1 MENCLHKLAQL
12 RLARLFETDTQH
24 LLDGRLI
31 GLEKE
36 TLRVAPQGGLAQT
49 PHPRSLGSALTHPH
63 ITTDYSEA
71 LMEFVTPPFE
81 HSADVLAFL
90 RDTQAYVYSHL
101 QDELLW
107 ATSMPCVLSGEAGV
121 PIAWYGTSN
130 PGLMKHIYRR
140 GLGYRYGKVMQV
152 IAGVH
157 FNYSLPDSFWRLYQ
171 EIEGNKQ
178 TLREFI
184 DDEYFA
190 LIRNL
195 QRFGWLVPYLFGASP
210 AICKSFLG
218 GKKTSLKEFDANTYY
233 GPNATSLRMGDIGYQ
248 NNKENEVG
256 IKACYRNLDAYVQ
269 SLQFAI
275 NTPYKGY
282 EEIGVKVAGEYRQLN
297 ANILQIENE
306 YYSTVRPKQ
315 ILEGYEKPT
324 LALQRRGVRYIE
336 LRSLDVN
343 AFEPLGI
350 NATQMR
356 FIEALM
362 VYCLIQDSQQICHN
376 EQSEIDHNE
385 LDVAHFGRDPQL
397 NLQRN
402 ARSISLKQWA
412 AEICDDMQGV
422 CELLDRAH
430 FDKPYMKALVEQ
442 REKVMDPEATPSA
455 RMLQTMRERGE
466 GFYHFAR
473 RMSQQHFDYF
483 RQVQL
488 SDERRQFFDGLS
500 AASLDKQAQM
510 EAGSSES
517 FDDYLQRYFNQS

>member
-1 MENCLHKLAQL
+1 MHKLAQR
-12 RLARLFETDTQH
+12 RLDRLVKTDTQH

-36 TLRVAPQGGLAQT
+36 TLRVSPKGGLSQS
-49 PHPRSLGSALTHPH
+49 PHPLSLGSALTHPY

-81 HSADVLAFL
+81 HSADALAFL
-90 RDTQAYVYSHL
+90 RDAQAYVYSHL

-121 PIAWYGTSN
+121 PIAKYGSSN

-157 FNYSLPDSFWRLYQ
+157 FNYSLPESFWRLYQ
-171 EIEGNKQ
+171 QVEGNTQ

-184 DDEYFA
+184 DDQYFA
-190 LIRNL
+190 IIRNL

-218 GKKTSLKEFDANTYY
+218 GKPTSLHEFDVNTYY
-233 GPNATSLRMGDIGYQ
+233 GPYATSLRMGDIGYQ
-248 NNKENEVG
+248 NNKENEIG
-256 IKACYRNLDAYVQ
+256 IKACYHNLDSYIQ
-269 SLQFAI
+269 SLQHAI
-275 NTPYKGY
+275 NTPYKDY

-324 LALQRRGVRYIE
+324 MALKRRGVRYIE

-350 NATQMR
+350 NATQMK

-362 VYCLIQDSQQICHN
+362 VYCLIQDSPKISQA
-376 EQSEIDHNE
+376 EQGEIDKNE
-385 LDVAHFGRDPQL
+385 LDVAHYGRDPKL
-397 NLQRN
+397 ILQRN
-402 ARSISLKQWA
+402 AQPISLKQWA
-412 AEICDDMQGV
+412 LEICDDMKGV
-422 CELLDRAH
+422 CELLDRSH
-430 FDKPYMKALVEQ
+430 QGSPYMDALAEQ
-442 REKVMDPEATPSA
+442 CEKIIDPELTPSA
-455 RMLQTMRERGE
+455 RMLKVMRDNGE

-473 RMSQQHFDYF
+473 RMSQQYFDYF
-483 RQVQL
+483 KQVELTGEQRRYYDDL
-488 SDERRQFFDGLS
+488 SQ
-500 AASLDKQAQM
+500 ASLDKQALL
-510 EAGSSES
+510 EADTSVS
-517 FDDYLQRYFNQS
+517 FEEYLQRYFNQS